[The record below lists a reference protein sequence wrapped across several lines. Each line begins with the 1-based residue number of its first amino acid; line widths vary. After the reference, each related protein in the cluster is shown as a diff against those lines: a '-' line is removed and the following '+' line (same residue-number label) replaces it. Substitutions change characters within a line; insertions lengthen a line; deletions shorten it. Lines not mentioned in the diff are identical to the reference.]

1 MFHCYNTPMNIYG
14 LGTDII
20 ECTRIGRVI
29 AKHGDHFLQRIF
41 TPHEI
46 EYCHTKARATEHFA
60 GRWAAKEAIFKALG
74 MGWRGQIQWT
84 DFEIRRDD
92 LGKPTVLVA
101 GTSKDFLIE
110 HKISNI
116 LISLSHCREYATA
129 TAIALL

>member
-1 MFHCYNTPMNIYG
+1 MNIYG

-20 ECTRIGRVI
+20 ECTRIARVI
-29 AKHGDHFLQRIF
+29 ARHGDVFLQRIF

-46 EYCHTKARATEHFA
+46 AYCHGKARATEHFA

-74 MGWRGQIQWT
+74 TGWRGHIQWT

-92 LGKPTVLVA
+92 MGKPLVHVA

-110 HKISNI
+110 HRIGNI

-129 TAIALL
+129 TAIAISV